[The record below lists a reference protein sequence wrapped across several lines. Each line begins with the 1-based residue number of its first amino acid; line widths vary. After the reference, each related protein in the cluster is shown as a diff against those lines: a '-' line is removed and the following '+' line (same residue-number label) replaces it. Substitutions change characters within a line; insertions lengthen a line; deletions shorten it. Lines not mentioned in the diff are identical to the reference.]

1 MPRDAACW
9 PIRPGGL
16 GGGKHAV
23 LAKACGDRAYKH
35 LHAINIRPAWSGV
48 ITFTVFPSLYPIA
61 ENQASNKTRCARRGV
76 NSRSTRRARPRLP
89 QPTPHAPVPSRSLKE
104 AGAEIC
110 YEPPSKLEGATQPCP
125 PVRHGAGLLDTTV
138 YSRVDAHPGR
148 RDPKERCARGTGR
161 NPARLLH
168 SRHGPFRTLSAARA
182 PPRLPRPP
190 RPAFRLQDA

>member
-1 MPRDAACW
+1 MP
-9 PIRPGGL
+9 
-16 GGGKHAV
+16 HAQ
-23 LAKACGDRAYKH
+23 RWSYKTTNN
-35 LHAINIRPAWSGV
+35 ARRR
-48 ITFTVFPSLYPIA
+48 PIA
-61 ENQASNKTRCARRGV
+61 EKQASNKTRCARRGV

-182 PPRLPRPP
+182 PPPPAPAPAAGVPITGCLKKGTPRVSVPRRLHMHIRY
-190 RPAFRLQDA
+190 